1 MKDLLSIIVDRWKTG
16 FKGISALEIKD
27 ILGISHEGAMV
38 QLRKL
43 EEKGLIRLRECQL
56 GEPIEYHERRSADTI
71 FRIGTKFEMV
81 DTLMAFP
88 SKAVLEDAFFGD
100 RKDYGEFT
108 NRMHKGASQIEH
120 YYFRREVLDK
130 YLKQP
135 DRYEVEQDSVGGSVG
150 MTSKYYMSLS
160 EVDQDALGFATVRFG
175 NMKLA
180 DGTEAIGVIAKDLE
194 GLPKADQHH
203 WAAHEIHNPTLDR
216 DDKAWTDYISEQ
228 FEGNWGIDHTDYI
241 KRLSESLDGV
251 NKVVGP
257 LFRKTNH
264 PGLHVPGLN
273 TYGEYIAAHKEL
285 HKLIGPDNLSEEVLK
300 TALRAT
306 GCQDAD
312 FVHES
317 GRPKGK
323 WDLLGMLADRRG
335 LDWNPFKTVAA
346 HRQDDGHRIR
356 EKTPSGEYYPAK
368 FREDVATLVVELDK
382 LAR

>member
-1 MKDLLSIIVDRWKTG
+1 MPDLLSIIVDRWKTSS
-16 FKGISALEIKD
+16 KGISALEMKD
-27 ILGISHEGAMV
+27 ILGISHEDTMAR
-38 QLRKL
+38 LREL
-43 EEKGLIRLRECQL
+43 EAEGLIRLRECQL
-56 GEPIEYHERRSADTI
+56 GEPVEYHETRSGDTI
-71 FRIGTKFEMV
+71 FRIGSKFEMV

-88 SKAVLEDAFFGD
+88 SNAVLEDAFFSD

-108 NRMHKGASQIEH
+108 NRMHRGASQVQH
-120 YYFRREVLDK
+120 YYFKREVLDK
-130 YLKQP
+130 YLKQR

-150 MTSKYYMSLS
+150 MTSEYYMSLS
-160 EVDQDALGFATVRFG
+160 ETDQDALGFAAVRFG

-180 DGTEAIGVIAKDLE
+180 DGTEAIGAIAKDLDS
-194 GLPKADQHH
+194 LPKADQHH
-203 WAAHEIHNPTLDR
+203 WAAHEIQSPTLDS
-216 DDKAWTDYISEQ
+216 DDKAWTDYIDEQ

-241 KRLSESLDGV
+241 KRLSESLERV

-257 LFRKTNH
+257 LFRKTKH

-273 TYGEYIAAHKEL
+273 TYSEYIAAHKEL

-312 FVHES
+312 LVHES

-323 WDLLGMLADRRG
+323 WDLLGMLAGRKG
-335 LDWNPFKTVAA
+335 LDWKPLKAVAT

-356 EKTPSGEYYPAK
+356 EKRRAASITPRSSEK
-368 FREDVATLVVELDK
+368 TWR
-382 LAR
+382 R